1 MRGSPME
8 RGLQTAPGMNTHHIE
23 TALHVPKDV
32 IQHLNELI
40 QLDFDAARTYEQALE
55 RVDDPLASEDLES
68 FREDHE
74 RHISEL
80 TRVVEDLGGEVEEAG
95 RDVKGVLLES
105 MTKLRSVTGTL
116 GALKAMRLNEKLTN
130 RTYEKATREDL
141 PPIALEVVARN
152 LEDERRHLAAIEEHI
167 ERLGAGPIDPNTDI
181 IDIDE
186 EDMPSS
192 IH

>member
-8 RGLQTAPGMNTHHIE
+8 RGLQLAPGMNTHHIE

-40 QLDFDAARTYEQALE
+40 QLDFDAASTYDHALE
-55 RVDDPLASEDLES
+55 RVDDPLVSEDLES

-116 GALKAMRLNEKLTN
+116 GALKAMRMNEKLTN
-130 RTYEKATREDL
+130 RTYEKATRADL

-167 ERLGAGPIDPNTDI
+167 ERIGAGPIDPNTDI
-181 IDIDE
+181 IDLDD
-186 EDMPSS
+186 EDMPS